1 MENNIKFNINDIVG
15 IKLSNI
21 HLFSLS
27 QVCKY
32 KIVNRYVDNEYN
44 NRNSELPIGSF
55 NKYVIQNMTSGVNE
69 VRFQHEIEFWD
80 EIKNETIHSLEEFLE
95 NLKK

>member
-1 MENNIKFNINDIVG
+1 MENNIKFNIDDIVG
-15 IKLSNI
+15 LKLSNMQ
-21 HLFSLS
+21 LFALS

-32 KIVNRYVDNEYN
+32 KIVNRYIDSDYD

-55 NKYVIQNMTSGVNE
+55 NKYLIQNMTSGANE

-80 EIKNETIHSLEEFLE
+80 EIKNDTINNLEEFLK